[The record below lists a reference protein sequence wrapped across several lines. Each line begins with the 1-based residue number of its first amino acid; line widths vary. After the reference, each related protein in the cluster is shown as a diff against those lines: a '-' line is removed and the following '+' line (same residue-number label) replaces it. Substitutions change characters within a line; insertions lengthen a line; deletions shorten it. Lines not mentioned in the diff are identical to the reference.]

1 MHSTCFLNIKNLVDT
16 FTNIMLANR
25 IRYCTN
31 CGLHGHLFRNCSAP
45 VTSYG
50 VIAMR
55 FSKPQQT
62 DSLEFLLIQRKDSLS
77 YIEFIRGKYNPS
89 DEEFIHTLIEH
100 MTKDEQQRL
109 LTNSFEQ
116 IWQEM
121 WGNISKLQSHRNDY
135 KKSEERFLILRPSL
149 DKWIAEHPSSWTE
162 PEWGFPKG
170 RRNSFE
176 KDIHCAM
183 REFVEETGLE
193 ENDFIMIH
201 NTKSITESYIGSN
214 QVHYCHKY
222 YLAVCKPT
230 TNVKVDYDNV
240 HMTREIGDIKWLS
253 FHEAFAKIR
262 PGNIEKREILL
273 KAQKIMTQFH
283 LVES

>member
-1 MHSTCFLNIKNLVDT
+1 MI
-16 FTNIMLANR
+16 ANR
-25 IRYCTN
+25 IRFCTN
-31 CGLHGHLFRNCSAP
+31 CGLHGHLFRSCSSP

-55 FSKPQQT
+55 FNGSRHI
-62 DSLEFLLIQRKDSLS
+62 DSLQFLLIQRKDSLS
-77 YIEFIRGKYNPS
+77 FIEFIRGKYNPA
-89 DEEFIHTLIEH
+89 DHAYICTLLEG

-109 LTNSFEQ
+109 VSQQFDE
-116 IWQEM
+116 IWQNM
-121 WGNISKLQSHRNDY
+121 WGNMSKLQSHRNDY
-135 KKSEERFLILRPSL
+135 KKSEERFLELRPHL
-149 DKWIAEHPSSWTE
+149 EGWIARHSSQWTE

-170 RRNSFE
+170 RRNSYE
-176 KDIHCAM
+176 KDVHCAV
-183 REFVEETGLE
+183 REFVEETGLNE
-193 ENDFIMIH
+193 DEFVMVH
-201 NTKSITESYIGSN
+201 NTKSIVESYIGSN

-230 TNVKVDYDNV
+230 TEVQVDHTNI

-253 FHEAFAKIR
+253 FHDAFAKIR

-283 LVES
+283 LIDIR